1 MLNENASN
9 LKQHLK
15 TLHADLA
22 STGEVDAELKDL
34 LRQLDGDIK
43 TLLERRLAED
53 AGTDSSRNH
62 HLRPGRTLAG
72 NHRQVRRQASAPGA
86 GPARAGQYPRQ
97 HGHLVSQGSDP
108 GVSFEGL
115 TPVRSRQRTGVRPPQ
130 SSTVV

>member
-43 TLLERRLAED
+43 TLLERRLQED
-53 AGTDSSRNH
+53 AGLDTPTTTTYGLAERSQEITAKFAAKHPRLEPA
-62 HLRPGRTLAG
+62 LRELGNILANMG
-72 NHRQVRRQASAPGA
+72 I
-86 GPARAGQYPRQ
+86 
-97 HGHLVSQGSDP
+97 
-108 GVSFEGL
+108 
-115 TPVRSRQRTGVRPPQ
+115 
-130 SSTVV
+130 

>member
-43 TLLERRLAED
+43 TLLERRLQGD
-53 AGTDSSRNH
+53 AGLDTPATTTYGLAERSQEITAKFAAKHPRLEPA
-62 HLRPGRTLAG
+62 LRELGNILANMG
-72 NHRQVRRQASAPGA
+72 I
-86 GPARAGQYPRQ
+86 
-97 HGHLVSQGSDP
+97 
-108 GVSFEGL
+108 
-115 TPVRSRQRTGVRPPQ
+115 
-130 SSTVV
+130 

>member
-43 TLLERRLAED
+43 TLLERRQAED
-53 AGTDSSRNH
+53 AGADEPSTTTYGLAERSQEITAKFAAKHPRLEPA
-62 HLRPGRTLAG
+62 LRELGNILANMG
-72 NHRQVRRQASAPGA
+72 I
-86 GPARAGQYPRQ
+86 
-97 HGHLVSQGSDP
+97 
-108 GVSFEGL
+108 
-115 TPVRSRQRTGVRPPQ
+115 
-130 SSTVV
+130 

>member
-43 TLLERRLAED
+43 TLLERRLHE
-53 AGTDSSRNH
+53 
-62 HLRPGRTLAG
+62 
-72 NHRQVRRQASAPGA
+72 GA
-86 GPARAGQYPRQ
+86 GVDQPETTTYGLAERSQEITAKFAAKHPRLEPALRELGNILANMGI
-97 HGHLVSQGSDP
+97 
-108 GVSFEGL
+108 
-115 TPVRSRQRTGVRPPQ
+115 
-130 SSTVV
+130 

>member
-15 TLHADLA
+15 TLRADLA

-53 AGTDSSRNH
+53 AGTVEPESTTYGLAERSQEITAKFAAKHPRLEPA
-62 HLRPGRTLAG
+62 LRELG
-72 NHRQVRRQASAPGA
+72 NMLSNMGI
-86 GPARAGQYPRQ
+86 
-97 HGHLVSQGSDP
+97 
-108 GVSFEGL
+108 
-115 TPVRSRQRTGVRPPQ
+115 
-130 SSTVV
+130 

>member
-53 AGTDSSRNH
+53 AGVEGPDSTTYGLAERTQEITAKFAAKH
-62 HLRPGRTLAG
+62 PRLEPALRELGTILANMG
-72 NHRQVRRQASAPGA
+72 I
-86 GPARAGQYPRQ
+86 
-97 HGHLVSQGSDP
+97 
-108 GVSFEGL
+108 
-115 TPVRSRQRTGVRPPQ
+115 
-130 SSTVV
+130 

>member
-43 TLLERRLAED
+43 TLLDRRLAEE
-53 AGTDSSRNH
+53 AGTDSIAETTTYGLAERSQEITAKFAAKHPRLEPA
-62 HLRPGRTLAG
+62 LRELGNILANMG
-72 NHRQVRRQASAPGA
+72 I
-86 GPARAGQYPRQ
+86 
-97 HGHLVSQGSDP
+97 
-108 GVSFEGL
+108 
-115 TPVRSRQRTGVRPPQ
+115 
-130 SSTVV
+130 

>member
-43 TLLERRLAED
+43 TLLESRLAED
-53 AGTDSSRNH
+53 AGTADEETTTYGLAERSQEITAKFAAKHPRLEPA
-62 HLRPGRTLAG
+62 LRELGNILANMG
-72 NHRQVRRQASAPGA
+72 I
-86 GPARAGQYPRQ
+86 
-97 HGHLVSQGSDP
+97 
-108 GVSFEGL
+108 
-115 TPVRSRQRTGVRPPQ
+115 
-130 SSTVV
+130 

>member
-43 TLLERRLAED
+43 TLLDRRMAED
-53 AGTDSSRNH
+53 AGADAEETITYGLAERSQEITAKFAAKHPRLEPA
-62 HLRPGRTLAG
+62 LRELGTLLANMG
-72 NHRQVRRQASAPGA
+72 I
-86 GPARAGQYPRQ
+86 
-97 HGHLVSQGSDP
+97 
-108 GVSFEGL
+108 
-115 TPVRSRQRTGVRPPQ
+115 
-130 SSTVV
+130 